1 MDPIEANPI
10 ANAELGLRG
19 SITRTTTTPVTGID
33 AYAIQIHTNTVFSAL
48 TNAQATGDALTGI
61 TLGPQVLHG
70 NFTAF
75 TLTSGAVTAFLK

>member
-19 SITRTTTTPVTGID
+19 SVRRTTTTAATGID
-33 AYAIQIHTNTVFSAL
+33 AYAIQIHTNTVFSVL
-48 TNAQATGDALTGI
+48 TDAQSSGDALTGI
-61 TLGPQVLHG
+61 TIPPQVLHG